1 MSNGNRKENSD
12 VRIYRTD
19 EYENKDK
26 KKEFQTSDE
35 FKEEELKNEDVFN
48 DNYKNPNSNLVKQL
62 DEFKDFNFEYNNK
75 IKTIDEYIKK
85 YIYPKIKFIYEFFK
99 NKLNNENF
107 NKNDYSFK
115 FLIKNMDKKLKA
127 INIFFNVFDFIKK
140 KLYIIDYNLFIKKF
154 IESLKTIEG
163 EADIFKPEKLVNI
176 WKFINNIYMMKIYYN
191 IIENIKSEN
200 FSILNENNN
209 LCKEM
214 LFSIINPDFFEGEY
228 FLGLF
233 DYIYFEDRFILEET
247 EDKENRKDNSVN
259 YKKFI
264 NFHDK
269 LHFLNENSYFYL
281 YKSIKAK
288 NVAKQNIISNWN
300 KYIIEEYKNN
310 KLNLI
315 YQIFN
320 YYNHNKLNC
329 RKNFYLKI
337 FNMIINKKEY
347 LDNIHFI
354 NSLIAIIAED
364 KCNIF
369 EIYSNEI
376 KKTNDYT
383 NEKEEEKKVDE
394 KLEDQ
399 ENDDNNEKEN
409 NEKKI

>member
-1 MSNGNRKENSD
+1 M
-12 VRIYRTD
+12 I
-19 EYENKDK
+19 
-26 KKEFQTSDE
+26 
-35 FKEEELKNEDVFN
+35 
-48 DNYKNPNSNLVKQL
+48 
-62 DEFKDFNFEYNNK
+62 
-75 IKTIDEYIKK
+75 
-85 YIYPKIKFIYEFFK
+85 
-99 NKLNNENF
+99 
-107 NKNDYSFK
+107 
-115 FLIKNMDKKLKA
+115 
-127 INIFFNVFDFIKK
+127 
-140 KLYIIDYNLFIKKF
+140 
-154 IESLKTIEG
+154 
-163 EADIFKPEKLVNI
+163 
-176 WKFINNIYMMKIYYN
+176 
-191 IIENIKSEN
+191 
-200 FSILNENNN
+200 
-209 LCKEM
+209 
-214 LFSIINPDFFEGEY
+214 
-228 FLGLF
+228 
-233 DYIYFEDRFILEET
+233 
-247 EDKENRKDNSVN
+247 

-264 NFHDK
+264 SFHDK

-376 KKTNDYT
+376 KKANDYT
-383 NEKEEEKKVDE
+383 NEKEEEKK
-394 KLEDQ
+394 
-399 ENDDNNEKEN
+399 
-409 NEKKI
+409 